1 MSDANAVSVRD
12 AIAGDL
18 RAMEAAKRDAGIAAW
33 PHIFPAEALA
43 QLGFPDRWADALA
56 RPPARSRVLVGQL
69 GEEVVGFAI
78 LRPSGDDD
86 AGDEIG
92 ELDGFYVAPAAWRRG
107 VGRALLAASVEQLR
121 ADGFRQATL
130 WTAVDNHRPRRIY
143 ETGGWRLDGT
153 VRHRQILGVDFD
165 EVRYRIRL

>member
-1 MSDANAVSVRD
+1 VSDADDVSVRD
-12 AIAGDL
+12 AVSADL
-18 RAMEAAKRDAGIAAW
+18 PAMEAAKRDAGIAAW
-33 PHIFPAEALA
+33 PHILPPEALER
-43 QLGFPDRWADALA
+43 LGFPDRWAAALA
-56 RPPARSRVLVGQL
+56 RLPARSRVLVGQL
-69 GEEVVGFAI
+69 GGEVVGFAI

-92 ELDGFYVAPAAWRRG
+92 ELDGFYVAPSAWGRG
-107 VGRALLAASVEQLR
+107 VGRALLAATIEQLR

-153 VRHRQILGVDFD
+153 VRHRQIFGADFD